1 MFIKETLENI
11 IYAKWKHLSS
21 FLGIQLEKLNS
32 ISITLFDKQT

>member
-1 MFIKETLENI
+1 MYIKETLENI

-21 FLGIQLEKLNS
+21 FLGIQREKLNS